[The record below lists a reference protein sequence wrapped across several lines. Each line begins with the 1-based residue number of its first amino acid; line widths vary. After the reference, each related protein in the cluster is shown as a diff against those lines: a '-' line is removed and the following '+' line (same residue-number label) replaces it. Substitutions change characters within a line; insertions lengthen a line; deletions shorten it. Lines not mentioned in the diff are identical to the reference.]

1 MCLAKKVFALPNF
14 FDMDKASVS
23 IFDEIA
29 DFSNVEC
36 YRILFGETKID
47 TFVIGIPYKLNGD
60 AVTFE
65 SGAIEN
71 PKINK
76 IIVDIDSDTDNI
88 YQIKFIKHLSG
99 SITCMMIN
107 DWCDFPVDFDEY
119 GYKLHYIVKEFN
131 DKVKEHKKCWSL
143 LSSRGCKIH
152 NYKFQEDIY
161 SVYVLTRKY
170 A

>member
-1 MCLAKKVFALPNF
+1 MLDFITDFIFRKELDKITELYPYSSTKKCF
-14 FDMDKASVS
+14 
-23 IFDEIA
+23 
-29 DFSNVEC
+29 
-36 YRILFGETKID
+36 
-47 TFVIGIPYKLNGD
+47 
-60 AVTFE
+60 
-65 SGAIEN
+65 
-71 PKINK
+71 NK

-88 YQIKFIKHLSG
+88 YQIKFVKHWYG

-107 DWCDFPVDFDEY
+107 GWCDFPVDFDEY
-119 GYKLHYIVKEFN
+119 GYKIHDIVKEFN

-152 NYKFQEDIY
+152 NYRFQEDIY

>member
-1 MCLAKKVFALPNF
+1 MFDFITNFIFRKDLDKITSLYPYSFTKKCF
-14 FDMDKASVS
+14 
-23 IFDEIA
+23 
-29 DFSNVEC
+29 
-36 YRILFGETKID
+36 
-47 TFVIGIPYKLNGD
+47 
-60 AVTFE
+60 
-65 SGAIEN
+65 
-71 PKINK
+71 NK

-88 YQIKFIKHLSG
+88 YQIKFIKHWSG

-119 GYKLHYIVKEFN
+119 GYKLHDIVKEFN

-170 A
+170 C